1 MSRSARTGQLVLVV
15 LGLLCAVIALSVFFV
30 PDTFED
36 DALAL
41 ISTYGV
47 GMGLLVVALAT
58 AGLNAGSRWAWG
70 ALWVLPAFFVAH
82 VGLLGTW
89 LPDGVLVVVSATAL
103 LLTRPRAASP
113 AAERVPA
120 TSAA

>member
-113 AAERVPA
+113 AAERVPT

>member
-1 MSRSARTGQLVLVV
+1 V

-58 AGLNAGSRWAWG
+58 AGLNAGSRWAWA

-113 AAERVPA
+113 AAERVPT